1 MKVKELHPRSVV
13 TVESSDVIRIAIE
26 ELAREEV
33 GAVAVFGSHGIS
45 GILSE
50 RDIVRAVADGVDI
63 DETTVDEYMTQT
75 AVTIQP
81 ERGVHEAMSIMSE
94 FGCRHLLVEE
104 AGDICGM
111 ISVRD
116 IVAALGAEPD

>member
-1 MKVKELHPRSVV
+1 MQVKELHPRSVV
-13 TVESSDVIRIAIE
+13 TVESTDAIRVAVE

-33 GAVAVFGSHGIS
+33 GAVAVFGIHGIA

-50 RDIVRAVADGVDI
+50 RDVVRAVADGVDI

-75 AVTIQP
+75 AVTINP
-81 ERGVHEAMSIMSE
+81 DKGVHEAMSIMSE
-94 FGCRHLLVEE
+94 YGCRHLLVEE
-104 AGDICGM
+104 AGDIFGM

-116 IVAALGAEPD
+116 IVAVLGQEPD

>member
-1 MKVKELHPRSVV
+1 M
-13 TVESSDVIRIAIE
+13 TVESTDVIRIAVE
-26 ELAREEV
+26 ELVREEV
-33 GAVAVFGSHGIS
+33 GAVAVFGAHGIA

-50 RDIVRAVADGVDI
+50 RDIVRAVADRVDI

-75 AVTIQP
+75 AVTIKP
-81 ERGVHEAMSIMSE
+81 DEGVHEAMAIMSE

-104 AGDICGM
+104 EGGICGM

-116 IVAALGAEPD
+116 IVAILGQEPD